1 MEEYRF
7 DADSIKELL
16 DWAAQ
21 VLKDD
26 SLPKG
31 EYQLSKS
38 DVIGDCRKYVEV
50 LAERTRV
57 HRDNPVYRPY
67 IRQLYQF
74 REKINS

>member
-7 DADSIKELL
+7 DDQSIKELL
-16 DWAAQ
+16 AWSEQ

-38 DVIGDCRKYVEV
+38 DVISDCKRYVEV

-57 HRDNPVYRPY
+57 RQDNPVYRPY
-67 IRQLYQF
+67 IRQLYDF
-74 REKINS
+74 KEKINS

>member
-7 DADSIKELL
+7 DAESIKELL
-16 DWAAQ
+16 AWAAQ

-38 DVIGDCRKYVEV
+38 DVISDCRKYVEV

-57 HRDNPVYRPY
+57 RRDNPVYRPY